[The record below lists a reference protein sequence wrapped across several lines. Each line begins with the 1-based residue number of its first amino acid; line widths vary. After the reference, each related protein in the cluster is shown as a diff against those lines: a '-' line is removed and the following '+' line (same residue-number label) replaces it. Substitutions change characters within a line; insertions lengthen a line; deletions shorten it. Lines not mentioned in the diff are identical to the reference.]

1 MFFLQL
7 NIEAT
12 RLTKQ
17 KLVLKLHN
25 LLVRFFQKL
34 KKRYQVLI
42 NNWPISSF
50 FPTPIFQKSNTQI
63 WDLCESLFISEGAGC
78 SKISLTCAQSNGCH
92 FYCTLRLEFQFS
104 DFLNSNKSL
113 KDVFANW
120 KRKALANAAGLPD
133 MLKRMNVLLL
143 NKLSVCFLTIILE
156 REPITIL
163 VDQQDNWLTKTQFLR
178 AES

>member
-34 KKRYQVLI
+34 KKRNQVLI

-50 FPTPIFQKSNTQI
+50 FPTPIVQKSNTQI

-78 SKISLTCAQSNGCH
+78 SKISLTCAQCNGCH
-92 FYCTLRLEFQFS
+92 FYCTLRLESQFN
-104 DFLNSNKSL
+104 DFLNSNKST

-120 KRKALANAAGLPD
+120 KRKAIANAAGLPD
-133 MLKRMNVLLL
+133 MLTPMNVLLL
-143 NKLSVCFLTIILE
+143 IKLSVCFLTIIIWKENLS
-156 REPITIL
+156 L
-163 VDQQDNWLTKTQFLR
+163 FWLTNKIIG
-178 AES
+178 

>member
-50 FPTPIFQKSNTQI
+50 CPTPIVQKSNTQI
-63 WDLCESLFISEGAGC
+63 WDLCESLFTSEGAGC
-78 SKISLTCAQSNGCH
+78 CKISLTCAQSNACH
-92 FYCTLRLEFQFS
+92 FYCTLKLESQFS
-104 DFLNSNKSL
+104 DFLNSNKST

-120 KRKALANAAGLPD
+120 KRKAIANAAGLPD
-133 MLKRMNVLLL
+133 MLTPLNVLLL
-143 NKLSVCFLTIILE
+143 IKLSVCFLTIIVWKENLS
-156 REPITIL
+156 L
-163 VDQQDNWLTKTQFLR
+163 FWLTNKIIG
-178 AES
+178 